1 MSSDPFASAP
11 VKKGPTPSDDWTPP
25 PTIGGGVHSHET
37 NHARSRA
44 SIPKIGT
51 VMPDR
56 SAHDVPATTTSPAP
70 ADAPVVDKDGLL
82 RFDGKW
88 VAITDT
94 QLPVI
99 ELLVR
104 RYGTL
109 VSNDE
114 VLAAYG
120 SAGGA
125 ATTGALRPLVY
136 RLRRR
141 LATVGLTLHVVR
153 SRGVMLEATKDPP
166 Q

>member
-1 MSSDPFASAP
+1 
-11 VKKGPTPSDDWTPP
+11 
-25 PTIGGGVHSHET
+25 
-37 NHARSRA
+37 
-44 SIPKIGT
+44 
-51 VMPDR
+51 MPDR
-56 SAHDVPATTTSPAP
+56 LAHDVPATTTNPAP

-88 VAITDT
+88 VAITNT

-109 VSNDE
+109 VSNDD
-114 VLAAYG
+114 VLGAYG

-125 ATTGALRPLVY
+125 ATASALRPLVY

-141 LATVGLTLHVVR
+141 VATVGLTLHVVR
-153 SRGVMLEATKDPP
+153 SRGVLLEADKNLS